1 MIKLIHRID
10 ARTIRVVITAAATYL
25 GRFGSGLVVLV
36 TLPMARQALHPELF
50 GVWMMLS
57 ALFGFM
63 AFADLGVGN
72 SVLNRVTLA
81 HASQNDIMMRRTLV
95 SGYIVTSVIGLI
107 LWLAWLAWESLS
119 PEPTMIV
126 GMIDL
131 NHHDEAIAALSAFVL
146 VMAINIPASLIQR
159 VQLGMQEGYWNGAAQ
174 FVASMVSLAAIPLV
188 LRQSGSVDSL
198 VYASLGV
205 QAAVNVINTFI
216 WVGRYKLVSL
226 HGWRNL
232 IDFSAIADLLKK
244 GFLFFLLQASAS
256 FAFQSDAIVI
266 TQTLGQAAY
275 GDFAVIQK
283 LFLFGTMLLS
293 AAIGGLWPAF
303 GDAIARN
310 DTVWAHKV
318 LVRGMVVA
326 AGFSLIF
333 VSGIALAMPWIMATW
348 MHGVVQVSWTLIAVL
363 ALWTVMDAT
372 SNVVAMFLN
381 GAGILRLQA
390 VIAVLMAAM
399 AFGGKWILTP
409 MLGPE
414 GAVLSTIF
422 SYLLIVVPVY
432 IWILRRHQK

>member
-1 MIKLIHRID
+1 M
-10 ARTIRVVITAAATYL
+10 IRVVTTAAATYL

-36 TLPMARQALHPELF
+36 TLPMARQALHPDLF

-57 ALFGFM
+57 ALFSFM
-63 AFADLGVGN
+63 AFADLGIGSGVI
-72 SVLNRVTLA
+72 NRVTQA
-81 HASQNDIMMRRTLV
+81 HASQNDIMMRRTLL
-95 SGYIVTSVIGLI
+95 SGYTVTSIVGLI

-126 GMIDL
+126 GTIDL
-131 NHHDEAIAALSAFVL
+131 THRDEVIAALSAFVI

-159 VQLGMQEGYWNGAAQ
+159 VQLGMQEGYWNGTAQ
-174 FVASMVSLAAIPLV
+174 FVASMVSLAAVPLV
-188 LRQSGSVDSL
+188 LRQGGSVDTL

-216 WVGRYKLVSL
+216 WLVRHKLLSL
-226 HGWRNL
+226 HGWRDL
-232 IDFSAIADLLKK
+232 IDLSAVADLLKT

-256 FAFQSDAIVI
+256 FAFQSDSIVI
-266 TQTLGQAAY
+266 TQILGQAAY
-275 GDFAVIQK
+275 GDFAVVQK
-283 LFLFGTMLLS
+283 LFFFGTMLLS
-293 AAIGGLWPAF
+293 AATGGLWPAF

-310 DTVWAHKV
+310 DTVWAYKV
-318 LVRGMVVA
+318 LIRGMVVA

-333 VSGIALAMPWIMATW
+333 VSGIAVAMPWIMATW
-348 MHGVVQVSWTLIAVL
+348 MHGVVKISWPLIAVL
-363 ALWTVMDAT
+363 AVWTVMDAT
-372 SNVVAMFLN
+372 SNVIAMFLN

-390 VIAVLMAAM
+390 VIAVLMATT

-422 SYLLIVVPVY
+422 SYLLIVVPIY
-432 IWILRRHQK
+432 IWILRRRQIYMCSTIHKASI